1 MGTSVPHVIFTHDFD
16 WAPPEF
22 NGRWLKAYKAGW
34 SGLVTTPCAVAATA
48 AGKAQRIGETE
59 EPRASLAETGGDT
72 ACRALGRK
80 AGARSKR

>member
-1 MGTSVPHVIFTHDFD
+1 MPRITFTRDFD

-34 SGLVTTPCAVAATA
+34 SGLVTTPCAVLAIA
-48 AGKAQRIGETE
+48 AGKAIGQTSEQGE
-59 EPRASLAETGGDT
+59 GAAETGGDP
-72 ACRALGRK
+72 ASRALSGK

>member
-1 MGTSVPHVIFTHDFD
+1 MPRVVFTQDFD

-22 NGRWLKAYKAGW
+22 NGRWLVAYKAGW
-34 SGLVTTPCAVAATA
+34 SGLVTTPCATVAIA
-48 AGKAQRIGETE
+48 AGKAIGKDPEQGSRT
-59 EPRASLAETGGDT
+59 AEAGGDT